1 MPLRRALPISGIIY
15 LAVLAFVA
23 ARWDAI
29 PDPVPM
35 HIGPG
40 GEVDRWSEK
49 NFLSATAVTWIGVVI
64 SAAMALCAP
73 KQSLAAARREP
84 SDEGTLPNDAL
95 PYSESAS
102 QRAQHLI
109 DTTNTFLGT
118 LLIATS
124 IVLALTQV
132 MMLFP
137 EIVSPTLWWVFFGL
151 YMVGVVVASISLA
164 RTSRRN
170 FDDIPADA
178 DELQRVDALK
188 RVASMGLYSQPRD
201 PMAVAVLPGEPGKL
215 QINSAHPAGKQQLR
229 RMGIGI
235 GVSIVL
241 VVLLAVIA

>member
-1 MPLRRALPISGIIY
+1 MQLRRALPLSGLIY
-15 LAVLAFVA
+15 LAVIAVIVLK
-23 ARWDAI
+23 WDAI
-29 PDPVPM
+29 PNPVPM

-49 NFLSATAVTWIGVVI
+49 TFLSVTAVTWIGVVI
-64 SAAMALCAP
+64 SAAMALCVP
-73 KQSLAAARREP
+73 KESLATARREP
-84 SDEGTLPNDAL
+84 SDEGTLANDAL
-95 PYSESAS
+95 PFSESAS
-102 QRAQHLI
+102 RRARQLI
-109 DTTNTFLGT
+109 NTTNAFLGT

-124 IVLALTQV
+124 ILLALTQV

-178 DELQRVDALK
+178 DEQSRVEALK
-188 RVASMGLYSQPRD
+188 RSASMGFYSEERD
-201 PMAVAVLPGEPGKL
+201 PMAVAVLPDEPGKL

-235 GVSIVL
+235 CGSLVL
-241 VVLLAVIA
+241 VVLLVVIA